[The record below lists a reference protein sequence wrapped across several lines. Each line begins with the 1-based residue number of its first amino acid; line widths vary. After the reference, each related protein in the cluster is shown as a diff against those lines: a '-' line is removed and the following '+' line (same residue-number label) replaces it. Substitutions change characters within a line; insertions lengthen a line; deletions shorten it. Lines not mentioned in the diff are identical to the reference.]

1 MARSRQ
7 VFAFA
12 KGGMAVMLAATLSLS
27 MAPATAL
34 AEAGSGAQGGAVAT
48 AAAGTVQ
55 TPDGFY
61 VERDK
66 AYSLP
71 TAFAAASGSAMGTS
85 MVKGVFGNS
94 VTAAYDGSKWN
105 VTLTAGGGMASMVS
119 WVNVGGV
126 QQNAVDAGNGTYTFT
141 FSADKLSNVA
151 SGSAH
156 ISEMGSTVAITIAID
171 ASSLPTA
178 APAPA
183 PAPGDDQVSTDVLE
197 KAIANAEDLL
207 AQNDKTEEANA
218 ALEAAIDAAEAA
230 LSSTSQDEID
240 AAVAALQSAVDAFNQ
255 SAPQAPQAQTL
266 AVSYFV
272 KDSGNAFSG
281 MLPAEVQAVK
291 SQAGGYE
298 VSVPVPA
305 STVNMVGGTFWMK
318 DASGASVDPDKDAD
332 GTWEYKLHVADV
344 SGAAEFSFG
353 YTVSMGGHQVSNTH
367 NMIMRFFDCTAIN
380 GALAAAKDVKDDGTD
395 AYKAVADA
403 LAAAQAVVKN
413 PSASKAELDAA
424 AATLNGAIASYNNQG
439 GEQPGETPGEQPGE
453 ENGDAVE
460 TPGGFLLV
468 QGKEYAVPVKL
479 VKDDGTDSMAAAYF
493 EPEGTIAWTG
503 SAYHVTFKVTPDGQ
517 RFITSIDGVEDLGGG
532 AYRATVDS
540 IVKAVALKFGLTVP
554 GMGAMTQ
561 TGYLQIDTTVLP
573 TKSGEQIKPESPTV
587 PSGGNDGPNNNATG
601 NEATAKF
608 QVGHTYQV
616 PIAFMKHNSSEASM
630 AAKYFGDTALVRP
643 QANGTF
649 QVSFAAT
656 SEGLNYI
663 KSLSHNGSAIS
674 RSGDQFTLSI
684 PSAERDVVIP
694 IEMSVTM
701 MEQLG
706 IGQAQT
712 ADMHLRLSQAKDLGT
727 GANGMAASSSS
738 NLAKTGDS
746 SAGLA
751 TLAGALGALGAAGAV
766 LATSRRRASRSGK

>member
-1 MARSRQ
+1 
-7 VFAFA
+7 
-12 KGGMAVMLAATLSLS
+12 MLAATLSLS

-141 FSADKLSNVA
+141 FSADKLSDVA

-156 ISEMGSTVAITIAID
+156 ISGMGSTVAITIAID
-171 ASSLPTA
+171 ASSLSTT

-183 PAPGDDQVSTDVLE
+183 PDEDQVNTDALE
-197 KAIANAEDLL
+197 KAIANAEGLL
-207 AQNDKTEEANA
+207 AQSDKTEEANA
-218 ALEAAIDAAEAA
+218 ALRAAIDEAKRA
-230 LSSTSQDEID
+230 LGADDQDAVN
-240 AAVAALQSAVDAFNQ
+240 AAVAALENAVGKFEASE
-255 SAPQAPQAQTL
+255 SAPQAQILP
-266 AVSYFV
+266 VSYFV

-367 NMIMRFFDCTAIN
+367 NMIMRFFDCAAIN
-380 GALAAAKDVKDDGTD
+380 GALAAAKDIKDDGTD

-403 LAAAQAVVKN
+403 LAAAQAVVRN
-413 PSASKAELDAA
+413 PAASKADLDAA
-424 AATLNGAIASYNNQG
+424 AAALNGAIASYNNQG

-493 EPEGTIAWTG
+493 EPEGAIAWTG

-663 KSLSHNGSAIS
+663 KSLSHNGSAIP

-738 NLAKTGDS
+738 SLAKTGDS